1 MLSHHRPPTLLFY
14 SPFDCQEIPRGMTR
28 LTWDART
35 PDSVSSRRQSL
46 ELASKIRIK
55 IVLEHASEGRSE
67 PSAIPRFRS
76 WFGPGGSRVAFDE
89 MGEPGE
95 VTPEAVLDG
104 ARSRSRL
111 LSQSERRKQ
120 ENCGKS

>member
-1 MLSHHRPPTLLFY
+1 
-14 SPFDCQEIPRGMTR
+14 
-28 LTWDART
+28 
-35 PDSVSSRRQSL
+35 
-46 ELASKIRIK
+46 
-55 IVLEHASEGRSE
+55 
-67 PSAIPRFRS
+67 
-76 WFGPGGSRVAFDE
+76 